1 VPPPPARIKAL
12 LADLCRAINRDHLPP
27 IAQAALVHAQFETIH
42 PFDDGNGRTGRALI
56 HVVLR
61 RRGVARAYVPP
72 ISVVLAAA
80 RKRYINGLIEF
91 RSDRVSEW
99 VGQFAESASR
109 SAHLARAYLGAVQ
122 KLDLRWRKQLTKG
135 AAPRADAAAWAIMD
149 VLPAHPMISAP
160 VAAAATGRAKA
171 AIYQA
176 ISQLEDAGVLLP
188 VSRSL
193 RNQIWEVAGLLD
205 LLADFESGR
214 LPIAAAE

>member
-1 VPPPPARIKAL
+1 M
-12 LADLCRAINRDHLPP
+12 
-27 IAQAALVHAQFETIH
+27 
-42 PFDDGNGRTGRALI
+42 
-56 HVVLR
+56 
-61 RRGVARAYVPP
+61 
-72 ISVVLAAA
+72 
-80 RKRYINGLIEF
+80 NGLIEF

-109 SAHLARAYLGAVQ
+109 SAHLARAYLGAVR

-205 LLADFESGR
+205 LQADFESGR
-214 LPIAAAE
+214 LPIASAELVKAWRKETGTTA